1 MSKFVILTTPD
12 NKELLIDKSR
22 ILKCSRRISDTEI
35 SYKLHNQIS
44 KLYCR
49 ETPSEILNKMN
60 NHVY

>member
-1 MSKFVILTTPD
+1 MSKFVILTTLD

-49 ETPSEILNKMN
+49 ETPSEILNKIN
-60 NHVY
+60 KHES